1 MGIFTR
7 KMGNEPC
14 LRIILLLHTPACPR
28 GLVHE
33 KPAGERR
40 EGPQSLAPQQT
51 PLQSSETRA
60 TGDRAGCGGGEPSRT
75 DPGAPTSRPRPAGL
89 EQDWADGVHFP
100 RTRTEGWDALSRRTF
115 QIRAAGQG
123 LESSKPESQVF
134 FANTVFH
141 VGSSYLVDPN
151 CICEELGSPP
161 SSDLCLGKRP

>member
-40 EGPQSLAPQQT
+40 EGPQSPAPQQT

-60 TGDRAGCGGGEPSRT
+60 TGDRAGLAWSRTGQTAFVSREPERKAGMHQAGEPS
-75 DPGAPTSRPRPAGL
+75 GS
-89 EQDWADGVHFP
+89 EQQA
-100 RTRTEGWDALSRRTF
+100 RGWNP
-115 QIRAAGQG
+115 
-123 LESSKPESQVF
+123 SKPESQLF

>member
-60 TGDRAGCGGGEPSRT
+60 AGDRAGRGGGEPSRT
-75 DPGAPTSRPRPAGL
+75 DAGAPTSRPRPAGL
-89 EQDWADGVHFP
+89 EQDWAGSVRFP
-100 RTRTEGWDALSRRTF
+100 RTRTEGWDAPSRRTF
-115 QIRAAGQG
+115 RTRAGVHANRSSFILQVITSSHRCLVYHPIRLKQD
-123 LESSKPESQVF
+123 S
-134 FANTVFH
+134 
-141 VGSSYLVDPN
+141 
-151 CICEELGSPP
+151 
-161 SSDLCLGKRP
+161 